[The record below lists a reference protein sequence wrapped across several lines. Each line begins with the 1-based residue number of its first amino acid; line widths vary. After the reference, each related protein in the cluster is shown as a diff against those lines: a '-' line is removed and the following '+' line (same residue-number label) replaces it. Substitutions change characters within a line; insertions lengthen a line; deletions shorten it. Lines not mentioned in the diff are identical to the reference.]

1 MQGEAKIASGPFS
14 LRRSR
19 GHHILVVFL
28 EVRFDVLFQL
38 SNRTG
43 MDWDC
48 RRDIEESII
57 CSGRLL
63 GMRVRSADTLPL
75 TGLWCMF
82 AKGGKGGGA
91 VSQNASDALDARIE
105 ELRQRLQ
112 EIEHA
117 SDDDLPLGKAN
128 TRRELL
134 IQAAIDAAD
143 SILMGFTEGS
153 IEELNYLTSELAL
166 KWAEKA
172 AQARRSENAGLDI
185 QSKAS

>member
-1 MQGEAKIASGPFS
+1 M
-14 LRRSR
+14 
-19 GHHILVVFL
+19 
-28 EVRFDVLFQL
+28 
-38 SNRTG
+38 
-43 MDWDC
+43 
-48 RRDIEESII
+48 
-57 CSGRLL
+57 
-63 GMRVRSADTLPL
+63 
-75 TGLWCMF
+75 
-82 AKGGKGGGA
+82 
-91 VSQNASDALDARIE
+91 SQNPSGALDARIE

-143 SILMGFTEGS
+143 SILMGFTDGS

-172 AQARRSENAGLDI
+172 AQARCSEKVGLDI
-185 QSKAS
+185 QTKAS